1 MNREM
6 TMTKK
11 IYSTFA
17 MLGLF
22 LVLAVGS
29 VQAQSEGRVE
39 VNIRF
44 DFQVGNKVLP
54 AGEYTV
60 KPLTQ
65 KSVVIRSA
73 DGREVLVAMTPNSI
87 SNGGKAASERLVFR
101 KYGDQYFLTQ
111 VWTDRD
117 ADGRALTPSKAE
129 REAKAQTLAR
139 GGQKPETVEVTASA
153 R

>member
-1 MNREM
+1 
-6 TMTKK
+6 MTKK

-29 VQAQSEGRVE
+29 VQAQSGRSLE

-54 AGEYTV
+54 AGQYTV
-60 KPLTQ
+60 RRLTQ
-65 KSVVIRSA
+65 NSMIVESA
-73 DGREVLVAMTPNSI
+73 DGSRSAIAQTPGTVDDS
-87 SNGGKAASERLVFR
+87 GKKTTERLVFHQ
-101 KYGDQYFLTQ
+101 YGDQYFLAQIWLT
-111 VWTDRD
+111 RG
-117 ADGRALTPSKAE
+117 ADGRELATTKAE
-129 REAKAQTLAR
+129 REASKAQTLAR
-139 GGQKPETVEVTASA
+139 GKAQPRTVEVTASA

>member
-1 MNREM
+1 
-6 TMTKK
+6 MTKK

-29 VQAQSEGRVE
+29 VQAQSGRGLE

-60 KPLTQ
+60 RRLSQ
-65 KSVVIRSA
+65 NSMIVESADGSERVVAQTPGAVDDAGKAATEKLVFHQYGDKYFLAQVWLVRGA
-73 DGREVLVAMTPNSI
+73 DGRELATS
-87 SNGGKAASERLVFR
+87 R
-101 KYGDQYFLTQ
+101 
-111 VWTDRD
+111 
-117 ADGRALTPSKAE
+117 AE
-129 REAKAQTLAR
+129 REASRAQSLASS
-139 GGQKPETVEVTASA
+139 GQKLKTIEVAASA

>member
-1 MNREM
+1 
-6 TMTKK
+6 MTKK

-65 KSVVIRSA
+65 KSVVIKSA
-73 DGREVLVAMTPNSI
+73 DGREVLVALTPNSV
-87 SNGGKAASERLVFR
+87 KAGAKATTEKLVFR
-101 KYGDQYFLTQ
+101 RYGNQYFLAQ
-111 VWTDRD
+111 VWTIRG
-117 ADGRALTPSKAE
+117 ADGRELAPSKAE
-129 REAKAQTLAR
+129 REAKSQTLAR
-139 GGQKPETVEVTASA
+139 GGRQAETVEVMASA

>member
-1 MNREM
+1 
-6 TMTKK
+6 MTKK

-29 VQAQSEGRVE
+29 VQAQSGGSVN

-44 DFQVGNKVLP
+44 SFQVGDKVLP

-60 KPLTQ
+60 RPLTQ
-65 KSVVIRSA
+65 KSVVIKSA
-73 DGREVLVAMTPNSI
+73 DGREVLVALTPNSI
-87 SNGGKAASERLVFR
+87 KEGGKPTSERLVFR
-101 KYGDQYFLTQ
+101 RYGDQYFLAQ
-111 VWTDRD
+111 VWMVRG
-117 ADGRALTPSKAE
+117 ADGRELAPSKAE
-129 REAKAQTLAR
+129 REAAKSQTLAR
-139 GGQKPETVEVTASA
+139 GGQKPETVEVTASV

>member
-1 MNREM
+1 
-6 TMTKK
+6 MTKK

-22 LVLAVGS
+22 LVLAAGS

-60 KPLTQ
+60 RPLTQ

-73 DGREVLVAMTPNSI
+73 DGREVLVALTPNSI
-87 SNGGKAASERLVFR
+87 NGGGKSAGRKLVFR
-101 KYGDQYFLTQ
+101 QYGDQYFLAQ
-111 VWTDRD
+111 IWMANGTDAREL
-117 ADGRALTPSKAE
+117 RPSKAE

-139 GGQKPETVEVTASA
+139 GDRKPRTVEVTASA

>member
-1 MNREM
+1 
-6 TMTKK
+6 MTKK

-29 VQAQSEGRVE
+29 VQAQSEGSLE

-60 KPLTQ
+60 RRLSQ
-65 KSVVIRSA
+65 NSMIVESA
-73 DGREVLVAMTPNSI
+73 DGGERVIAQIPGRVERGRMMTRE
-87 SNGGKAASERLVFR
+87 KLVFHQ
-101 KYGDQYFLTQ
+101 YGDKYFLTQ
-111 VWTDRD
+111 IWMVRD
-117 ADGRALTPSKAE
+117 GDGRELSTSKAE
-129 REAKAQTLAR
+129 REASKMQTLSR
-139 GGQKPETVEVTASA
+139 GDEKPRTVEVTASG